1 VSDVGINDEHTTAE
15 LSVDRTTY
23 SKAAVLRTCYW
34 LEKEVVCNI
43 SETPNKWVVKLS
55 LRNPSP
61 TLDKPRVRP
70 IDDWI
75 PEFHSALIDSQLRVD
90 IQTETAAIRELVLA
104 KAFAKSGVLE
114 DQPPGLFTDPVRKNN
129 DQNLVSISR
138 KGDGQD

>member
-1 VSDVGINDEHTTAE
+1 VSDVTINDEHTTAD
-15 LSVDRTTY
+15 LTVDKTIY

-43 SETPNKWVVKLS
+43 SETLNEWAVKLS
-55 LRNPSP
+55 LRNPAP
-61 TLDKPRVRP
+61 TLDKPKVRP

-75 PEFHSALIDSQLRVD
+75 PEFHSALIDSQLRVE

-114 DQPPGLFTDPVRKNN
+114 DPPPGSFADPVSANTG
-129 DQNLVSISR
+129 DNLVSISLKR
-138 KGDGQD
+138 DGQD